1 VAWRT
6 PVVQKTVRIM
16 GARGDQ
22 LIGNLR
28 FKMRMRK
35 PISEAARYF
44 REKNEIENLKA
55 FDG

>member
-1 VAWRT
+1 ML
-6 PVVQKTVRIM
+6 K
-16 GARGDQ
+16 
-22 LIGNLR
+22 

-55 FDG
+55 LEGSSFSRKKLITL